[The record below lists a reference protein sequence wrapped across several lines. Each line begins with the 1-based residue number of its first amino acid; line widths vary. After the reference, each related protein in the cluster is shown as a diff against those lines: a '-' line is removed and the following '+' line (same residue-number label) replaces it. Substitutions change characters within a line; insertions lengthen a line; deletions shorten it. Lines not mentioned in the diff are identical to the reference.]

1 MLGDKESN
9 FLCLSG
15 MLLLI
20 YFLVLVINRENK
32 VKRLS
37 EEMAISEDM

>member
-1 MLGDKESN
+1 
-9 FLCLSG
+9 

>member
-1 MLGDKESN
+1 
-9 FLCLSG
+9 
-15 MLLLI
+15 MLLFI